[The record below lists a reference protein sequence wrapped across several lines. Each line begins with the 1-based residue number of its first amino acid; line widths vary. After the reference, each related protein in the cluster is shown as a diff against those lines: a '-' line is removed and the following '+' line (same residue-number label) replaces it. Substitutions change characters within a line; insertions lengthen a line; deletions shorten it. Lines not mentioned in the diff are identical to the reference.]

1 MCKRGNMF
9 SLTVLIGRG
18 FVLCVHYFGSAYYL
32 FSFLCAFLIFLDL
45 LLANPFFIPF
55 FSLFSL
61 YSLFFSI
68 FLAPYSGAFVIFLYL
83 FLLLNLLSV
92 SKNSSIGI
100 FFLLRVS
107 SQGFSLLGLNLN
119 SFQYPD
125 STACLAESNEFFI
138 PPFIP

>member
-1 MCKRGNMF
+1 MCKRGNVF

-45 LLANPFFIPF
+45 LLANPFLFPSFLSFHFTHSF
-55 FSLFSL
+55 FP
-61 YSLFFSI
+61 I

-92 SKNSSIGI
+92 SKNSSMGI
-100 FFLLRVS
+100 FFFLRVS
-107 SQGFSLLGLNLN
+107 SVSYTHLTL
-119 SFQYPD
+119 P
-125 STACLAESNEFFI
+125 TLA
-138 PPFIP
+138 